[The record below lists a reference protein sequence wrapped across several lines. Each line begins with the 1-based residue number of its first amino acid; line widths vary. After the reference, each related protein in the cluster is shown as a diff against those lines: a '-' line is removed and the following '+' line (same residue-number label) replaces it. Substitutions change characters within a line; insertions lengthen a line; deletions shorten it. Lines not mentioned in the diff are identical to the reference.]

1 MANKQ
6 PEKQEDSLNQKE
18 ITVSSGK
25 AKDQKRHEEGP
36 GFNYELSFN
45 RSFGSNLADA
55 VEKFGEEVVFTTFHA
70 QAVIKCQAAV
80 RSAMERTTESGSFES
95 NDAKC
100 IEIGMDFVPGVSRRK
115 SGTGAQSKL
124 NQITKMLANGA
135 SREDVEAFLNS

>member
-1 MANKQ
+1 MRRG
-6 PEKQEDSLNQKE
+6 L
-18 ITVSSGK
+18 V
-25 AKDQKRHEEGP
+25 
-36 GFNYELSFN
+36 FNYELSFN

-55 VEKFGEEVVFTTFHA
+55 VKKFGEEVVFTTFHA

-80 RSAMERTTESGSFES
+80 RSAMERTTESRSFES